1 LSCRRAARYG
11 RWKKGDRV
19 KIGKEPESNSK
30 WYPQYPRVAVHAL
43 ILNKGHML
51 LIKRATEP
59 SKGKWSLPG
68 GRIELGETIH
78 QAIKREV
85 LEECSIEINI
95 ERIFDVGDI
104 IIRDDEDHISYHFVL
119 IYFLA
124 RYKGGEVK
132 AQSDAEDARW
142 FTTEELD
149 EADMHPQLRALL
161 TQATRY
167 IKNR

>member
-1 LSCRRAARYG
+1 MS
-11 RWKKGDRV
+11 
-19 KIGKEPESNSK
+19 KEPESNSK
-30 WYPQYPRVAVHAL
+30 WYPQHPRVAVHAL
-43 ILNKGHML
+43 ILHEDCML

-68 GRIELGETIH
+68 GRIELGETIY

-85 LEECSIEINI
+85 LEECSAEIEM
-95 ERIFDVGDI
+95 ECIFDVGDT
-104 IIRDDEDHISYHFVL
+104 IIRDEEERVSYHFVL

-132 AQSDAEDARW
+132 ARTDAEDARW

-149 EADMHPQLRALL
+149 EADMHPLLRDVL
-161 TQATRY
+161 TKATRSM
-167 IKNR
+167 KNG